1 MALRFV
7 LNAITS
13 ITLITHMSTQ
23 SRKHRGY
30 RTQKVVADYLKQY
43 YPYAESTGAG
53 RQGSDILG
61 TPFDIEVKA
70 VTKFSPLGWI
80 KQIKERKSDKLA
92 FVVLRC
98 NGQGEKAGDYVV
110 LLPLQDFM
118 KVLNG

>member
-1 MALRFV
+1 
-7 LNAITS
+7 
-13 ITLITHMSTQ
+13 MSTQ

-30 RTQKVVADYLKQY
+30 RTQKVVADYLKQF

-61 TPFDIEVKA
+61 TPYDIEVKA

-80 KQIKERKSDKLA
+80 KQIKERKSDKLG
-92 FVVLRC
+92 FVILRC
-98 NGQGEKAGDYVV
+98 NGQGEKAGEYVV

>member
-1 MALRFV
+1 
-7 LNAITS
+7 
-13 ITLITHMSTQ
+13 MSTQ

-30 RTQKVVADYLKQY
+30 RTQKVVADYLKQF

-61 TPFDIEVKA
+61 TPYDIEVKA

-80 KQIKERKSDKLA
+80 KQIKERKSDKLG

-98 NGQGEKAGDYVV
+98 NGQGEKVGEYVV

>member
-1 MALRFV
+1 
-7 LNAITS
+7 
-13 ITLITHMSTQ
+13 
-23 SRKHRGY
+23 
-30 RTQKVVADYLKQY
+30 VADYLKHY

>member
-1 MALRFV
+1 
-7 LNAITS
+7 
-13 ITLITHMSTQ
+13 MSTQ

-30 RTQKVVADYLKQY
+30 RTQHVVAEYLRAW

-61 TPFDIEVKA
+61 TPFDVEVKA

-98 NGQGEKAGDYVV
+98 NGQGEKVEDYIV
-110 LLPLQDFM
+110 LLPMSDFM
-118 KVLNG
+118 KVLND

>member
-1 MALRFV
+1 
-7 LNAITS
+7 
-13 ITLITHMSTQ
+13 MSTQ

-118 KVLNG
+118 KVLNGWTDTLP

>member
-1 MALRFV
+1 
-7 LNAITS
+7 
-13 ITLITHMSTQ
+13 MSTQ

-30 RTQKVVADYLKQY
+30 RTQKVVADYLKQF

-61 TPFDIEVKA
+61 TPYDIEVKA

-80 KQIKERKSDKLA
+80 KQIKERKSDKLG

-98 NGQGEKAGDYVV
+98 NGQGEKAGEYVV

>member
-1 MALRFV
+1 
-7 LNAITS
+7 
-13 ITLITHMSTQ
+13 MSTQ

-30 RTQKVVADYLKQY
+30 RTQKVVADYLKQF

-61 TPFDIEVKA
+61 TPYDIEVKA
-70 VTKFSPLGWI
+70 VTKFSPLSWI
-80 KQIKERKSDKLA
+80 KQIKERKSDKLG

-98 NGQGEKAGDYVV
+98 NGQGEKAGEYVV

>member
-1 MALRFV
+1 
-7 LNAITS
+7 
-13 ITLITHMSTQ
+13 MSTQ

-30 RTQKVVADYLKQY
+30 RTQKVVADYLKQF

-61 TPFDIEVKA
+61 TPYDIEVKA

-80 KQIKERKSDKLA
+80 KQIKKRKSDKLG

-98 NGQGEKAGDYVV
+98 NGQGEKAGEYVV

>member
-1 MALRFV
+1 MVAEYLR
-7 LNAITS
+7 AW
-13 ITLITHMSTQ
+13 
-23 SRKHRGY
+23 
-30 RTQKVVADYLKQY
+30 
-43 YPYAESTGAG
+43 YPYAEPTGAG

-61 TPFDIEVKA
+61 TPYDIEVKA
-70 VTKFSPLGWI
+70 VTKFSPLSWI
-80 KQIKERKSDKLA
+80 KQIKERKSDKLS

>member
-1 MALRFV
+1 
-7 LNAITS
+7 
-13 ITLITHMSTQ
+13 MSTQ

-30 RTQKVVADYLKQY
+30 RTQKVVADYLKQF

-61 TPFDIEVKA
+61 TPYDIEVKA

-80 KQIKERKSDKLA
+80 KQIKERKSDKLG

-98 NGQGEKAGDYVV
+98 NGQGEKPGEYVV

>member
-1 MALRFV
+1 
-7 LNAITS
+7 
-13 ITLITHMSTQ
+13 MSTQ

-61 TPFDIEVKA
+61 TPYDIEVKA

-80 KQIKERKSDKLA
+80 KQIKERKSDKLG

>member
-1 MALRFV
+1 MALKSAHIV
-7 LNAITS
+7 QA
-13 ITLITHMSTQ
+13 LIISTTHMSTQ

-30 RTQKVVADYLKQY
+30 RTQRVVAEYLRAW

-61 TPFDIEVKA
+61 TPFDVEVKA

-98 NGQGEKAGDYVV
+98 NGQGEKVEDYVV
-110 LLPLQDFM
+110 LIPMSEFM
-118 KVLNG
+118 KVLHD

>member
-1 MALRFV
+1 
-7 LNAITS
+7 
-13 ITLITHMSTQ
+13 MSTQ

-30 RTQKVVADYLKQY
+30 RTQKVVADYLKQF

-61 TPFDIEVKA
+61 TPYDIEVKA

-80 KQIKERKSDKLA
+80 KQIKERKSDKLG

-98 NGQGEKAGDYVV
+98 NGQGEKAGEYVV
-110 LLPLQDFM
+110 LLPLEDFM

>member
-1 MALRFV
+1 
-7 LNAITS
+7 
-13 ITLITHMSTQ
+13 MSTQ

-30 RTQKVVADYLKQY
+30 RTQKVVADYLKQF

-61 TPFDIEVKA
+61 TPYDIEVKA

-80 KQIKERKSDKLA
+80 KQIKERKSDKLG

-98 NGQGEKAGDYVV
+98 NGQGEKAGEYLV

>member
-1 MALRFV
+1 
-7 LNAITS
+7 
-13 ITLITHMSTQ
+13 MSTQ

-30 RTQKVVADYLKQY
+30 RTQKVVADYLKQF

-61 TPFDIEVKA
+61 TPYDIEVKA

-80 KQIKERKSDKLA
+80 KQIKQRKSDKLG

-98 NGQGEKAGDYVV
+98 NGQGEKAGEYVV

>member
-1 MALRFV
+1 MELKSVQYATTL
-7 LNAITS
+7 
-13 ITLITHMSTQ
+13 ITLITLMSIQ

-30 RTQKVVADYLKQY
+30 RTQKVVAEYLKQF
-43 YPYAESTGAG
+43 YPYAEPTGAG

-61 TPFDIEVKA
+61 TPFDVEVKA
-70 VTKFSPLGWI
+70 VTKFSPKAWI
-80 KQIKERKSDKLA
+80 NQIKERKSDKLG

-110 LLPLQDFM
+110 LLPLSEFM

>member
-1 MALRFV
+1 
-7 LNAITS
+7 
-13 ITLITHMSTQ
+13 MSTQ

-43 YPYAESTGAG
+43 YQYAESTGAG

>member
-1 MALRFV
+1 
-7 LNAITS
+7 
-13 ITLITHMSTQ
+13 
-23 SRKHRGY
+23 
-30 RTQKVVADYLKQY
+30 VADYLKQY

-61 TPFDIEVKA
+61 TPYDIEVKA

-80 KQIKERKSDKLA
+80 KQIKERKSDKLG

>member
-1 MALRFV
+1 
-7 LNAITS
+7 
-13 ITLITHMSTQ
+13 MSTQ

-30 RTQKVVADYLKQY
+30 RTQKVVADYLKQF

-61 TPFDIEVKA
+61 TPYDIEVKA
-70 VTKFSPLGWI
+70 VTKFSPLRWI
-80 KQIKERKSDKLA
+80 KQIKERKSDKLG

-98 NGQGEKAGDYVV
+98 NGQGEKAGEYVV

>member
-1 MALRFV
+1 
-7 LNAITS
+7 
-13 ITLITHMSTQ
+13 MSTQ

-30 RTQKVVADYLKQY
+30 RTQKVVADYLKQF

-61 TPFDIEVKA
+61 TPYDIEVKA

-80 KQIKERKSDKLA
+80 KQIKERKSDKLG